1 MATTA
6 ELLASLKTSMD
17 NALLAVSNLA
27 KSTPKRV
34 TSELVNIAAGAFKEY
49 DMQTLL
55 GAKHAIFD
63 KDAATVVIRVKD
75 AVAGSATL
83 GMYINSEAMVIYAVR
98 GSRYVRVIN
107 LSDTAQD
114 LYVGVTV
121 PRLGS

>member
-6 ELLASLKTSMD
+6 QLLAGLKTSMD

-49 DMQTLL
+49 DMQTVL

-63 KDAATVVIRVKD
+63 KDAPTVVVRVKD

-83 GMYINSEAMVIYAVR
+83 GMYINSEAMVLVAVR
-98 GSRYVRVIN
+98 ASRYVRVIN

-114 LYVGVTV
+114 LYVGITV
-121 PRLGS
+121 PRLNS